1 MINKCEIKIN
11 NDINHE
17 GKYLIEIVKIYQKK
31 KFIKQYYLSYQQLLT
46 LQYYI
51 NEKNIPHKI
60 INQDNLLDNQNI
72 LKYKNED
79 KLSFSHHEF
88 KNNQIN
94 SLESYK
100 KTLRAKYNQ

>member
-1 MINKCEIKIN
+1 MIDKCEVKIS

-17 GKYLIEIVKIYQKK
+17 GKYLVEIVKIYQKK
-31 KFIKQYYLSYQQLLT
+31 KFIKQYYLNQQQLST

-60 INQDNLLDNQNI
+60 INQDNLLDIQNI
-72 LKYKNED
+72 WKYESEG
-79 KLSFSHHEF
+79 KLSFNHPEF

-100 KTLRAKYNQ
+100 KTLTAKYNQ